1 MGEKIMK
8 LRAVPESDAPSQ
20 RRLAPW
26 WVGPVFAVGAL
37 ALIPWMAYLGVT
49 LPSTERISERTA
61 WIGFDVGL
69 MIMLGLTA
77 VLAQRRSV
85 RLAHASMATATML
98 VVDAWFDIFTSGGGS
113 ALMQSLQLAVVE
125 LSLAGVC
132 VWISLH
138 AGTVAWRAIAAPADG
153 SRDNA
158 DA

>member
-1 MGEKIMK
+1 MK
-8 LRAVPESDAPSQ
+8 TMAGGTEH

-26 WVGPVFAVGAL
+26 WVGPVFGIGAL
-37 ALIPWMAYLGVT
+37 SLIPWMAYLGVT

-77 VLAQRRSV
+77 ILAHRHSIRLAQ
-85 RLAHASMATATML
+85 ASMATATML

-113 ALMQSLQLAVVE
+113 ALAQALQLAVVE
-125 LSLAGVC
+125 VALAGVC

-138 AGTVAWRAIAAPADG
+138 AGTVAGRAMIATATEPP
-153 SRDNA
+153 SVSNP
-158 DA
+158 